1 MNEFTIAELVKQTGI
16 PAATIH
22 YYENEGLIAAVGQ
35 KGSQRLFNL
44 QVVEQLLLIRLSKQL
59 GLGLSE
65 MQNLMDRRQVVDQA
79 KLEQRACD
87 IDEQIQQLDIL
98 RQCLRHIIQCE
109 DEHVLSCPTFQ
120 QLLKSVAFDVPKKN
134 HHC

>member
-1 MNEFTIAELVKQTGI
+1 MNELTIAELVKQTGI

-22 YYENEGLIAAVGQ
+22 YYENEGLITAVGQ

-44 QVVEQLLLIRLSKQL
+44 QVVDQLLLIRLSKQL

-65 MQNLMDRRQVVDQA
+65 MQNFMDRRQTADQA
-79 KLEQRACD
+79 RLEQHARD
-87 IDEQIQQLDIL
+87 LDEQIQQLDIL
-98 RQCLRHIIQCE
+98 RQCLRHIVQCE